1 MFLRK
6 NQFIKKQVEKTKL
19 FFKFIVDGIWRYS
32 TEYPQAPDDNGNLN
46 NYLDLRDPERS
57 IIPNDIGSYDS
68 SDFSNKEEEEFNQI
82 NDIEDIMSELN
93 LEMEAP

>member
-1 MFLRK
+1 M
-6 NQFIKKQVEKTKL
+6 
-19 FFKFIVDGIWRYS
+19 
-32 TEYPQAPDDNGNLN
+32 
-46 NYLDLRDPERS
+46 RDPERS